1 MASDLPNRPPA
12 DPSKKTEPIK
22 PTDRVKSAADKP
34 DPRFEA
40 ARAKVANQEAMR
52 AKAAKA
58 ADEDVAAD
66 DTASDDAEPA
76 AEAPKKAGGF
86 SFSNTTQED
95 DQ

>member
-58 ADEDVAAD
+58 QDDDSTADESPEAD
-66 DTASDDAEPA
+66 TTDE
-76 AEAPKKAGGF
+76 PKKAGGGF

-95 DQ
+95 EGK